1 MLYRP
6 IIPRAVMKNLFFA
19 GIFIFSV
26 LCAKAQTVG
35 VVLSG
40 GGALGAAHIGVLR
53 ALEENNIPI
62 DYIAGTSAGALV
74 GGMYAA
80 GWTLDEIQNYM
91 SSEEFRMQSAGK
103 IDPNYMYYFK
113 RKQPDAGGFT
123 IKFTVD
129 SAIHTTIPTNIV
141 SPFAMDF
148 ALMEHTAGPSVAA
161 NYNYDSLYVPF
172 RCVAADVEHE
182 KQVVFRKGSLA
193 DGIRSSTSYP
203 FYFKPATVDG
213 MVLFDGG
220 LYNNFP
226 SDVMY
231 HDFMP
236 DIIIGS
242 NVAGHGSGK
251 PDEDNLFS
259 QIKAMLMSKTNYDA
273 ICTNMILIE
282 PIVNTAIFDFSTVNQ
297 SVKIGYAA
305 AIAKMDSITTQVTRR
320 RTQAERDSLRA
331 VFKAKQPGFTID
343 NIYVNGLNRNQ
354 SDYLIRSL
362 STRNQT
368 TTLTKLRQDYFRL
381 VSDDRFKK
389 LYPRVKFN
397 PECKAYDLFLDV
409 RADNDFIAQ
418 FGGCFSSKPINT
430 GFLSLEYRHIG
441 KIGTSYYAN
450 AYFGK
455 YYGSVHARA
464 RLDYPTLIPFYFEAD
479 FTLNSFDY
487 FTSRTSF
494 FEEVKPSYLILSER
508 SFNFLLATPVR
519 NKGKLAGEFSLSNTK
534 NEYYQTTEFTLA
546 DKTDRTYFNNI
557 AFDVLFERNTLNR
570 KQYANEGAFFKAKAF
585 YIFGEEETQPGST
598 STFTE
603 TFKKTHSFFRARVT
617 YERYFKVNKLIKLGI
632 YADGVLSN
640 QQPFNNYTATLLAAL
655 AFQPV
660 PESQTLFLTRYRAY
674 NYAAAGGRIIFSIL
688 KRLDLRLENYVFAPY
703 RTFVQTPQQTTA
715 YSKPF
720 NKQYYMGSA
729 ALVYDLPFG
738 PISLSLNYYDKEK
751 KPLSLIFTLGY
762 IIFNRRANQ

>member
-1 MLYRP
+1 
-6 IIPRAVMKNLFFA
+6 MKNLFLASILLF
-19 GIFIFSV
+19 GV
-26 LCAKAQTVG
+26 LCAKAQSVG

-40 GGALGAAHIGVLR
+40 GGALGAAHIGVLK
-53 ALEENNIPI
+53 ALEEQNIPI
-62 DYIAGTSAGALV
+62 DYITGTSAGALV

-80 GWTLDEIQNYM
+80 GWTLDEIQKYM
-91 SSEEFRMQSAGK
+91 SSEDFRMQSAGK
-103 IDPNYMYYFK
+103 IDPNYIYYFK

-123 IKFTVD
+123 VKFTID
-129 SAIHTTIPTNIV
+129 SALHTTIPTNIV

-161 NYNYDSLYVPF
+161 NYNYDSLIVPF

-182 KQVVFRKGSLA
+182 KQVVFSSGSLG
-193 DGIRSSTSYP
+193 DGIRASTSYP
-203 FYFKPATVDG
+203 FYFKPAYIDG
-213 MVLFDGG
+213 KVLFDGG

-231 HDFMP
+231 RDFLP

-242 NVAGHGSGK
+242 NVAGHGSGR

-282 PIVNTAIFDFSTVNQ
+282 PIVNTAIFDFSTVNN

-305 AIAKMDSITTQVTRR
+305 AIAKMDTITTQVTRR
-320 RTQAERDSLRA
+320 RSKAELDSIRKG
-331 VFKAKQPGFTID
+331 FKAKQPEFIID

-368 TTLTKLRQDYFRL
+368 TTLEKLRKDYFRL

-389 LYPRVKFN
+389 VYPRVKYN
-397 PECKAYDLFLDV
+397 KECKAYDLFLDV
-409 RADNDFIAQ
+409 RADNDLITQ

-464 RLDYPTLIPFYFEAD
+464 RLDYPTIIPFYFEAD

-494 FEEVKPSYLILSER
+494 FEEVKPSYLIQSER

-534 NEYYQTTEFTLA
+534 NEYYQTSEFTLA
-546 DKTDRTYFNNI
+546 DNADRTYFTNF

-570 KQYANEGAFFKAKAF
+570 KQYANQGAYFRAKAF
-585 YIFGEEETQPGST
+585 YIFGQEETQPGST
-598 STFTE
+598 STFTG
-603 TFKKTHSFFRARVT
+603 TYTKTHSFLRARVT
-617 YERYFKVNKLIKLGI
+617 YERYFKVSKLLKLGL
-632 YADGVLSN
+632 YADGVFST
-640 QQPFNNYTATLLAAL
+640 QKAFNNYTATVLAAL
-655 AFQPV
+655 AFQPI
-660 PESQTLFLTRYRAY
+660 PESQTLFLNNYRAY
-674 NYAAAGGRIIFSIL
+674 NYVAAGGSIIFSIV
-688 KRLDLRLENYVFAPY
+688 KRLDLRLENYIFAPI
-703 RTFVQTPQQTTA
+703 RNIIQTQAQTA
-715 YSKPF
+715 GFSKLF

-729 ALVYDLPFG
+729 ALVYDLPIG
-738 PISLSLNYYDKEK
+738 PVSLSLNYYDKEK